1 MNDYKKAR
9 ETVAKLVGIELKE
22 LTYVLYK
29 EKVNNLY
36 KTFKIPK
43 KNGDFRII
51 HAPKDNLKWIQR
63 KLSDTLVEIHLDYL
77 INNNIKSVISHGFQK
92 GKSIITNAS
101 AHKHKKYILNIDIS
115 DFFPS
120 FHFGR
125 VQGYF
130 HKSSFYNNCTIGM
143 L

>member
-43 KNGDFRII
+43 KME
-51 HAPKDNLKWIQR
+51 
-63 KLSDTLVEIHLDYL
+63 TLE
-77 INNNIKSVISHGFQK
+77 
-92 GKSIITNAS
+92 
-101 AHKHKKYILNIDIS
+101 
-115 DFFPS
+115 
-120 FHFGR
+120 
-125 VQGYF
+125 
-130 HKSSFYNNCTIGM
+130 
-143 L
+143 